1 MSKAPLLRVEQLV
14 KSFGGLMATNHLDFD
29 LVEGEI
35 HGVIG
40 PNGAGKTTFVSQLQ
54 GQLLPDS
61 GRILLDGD
69 DVTRMPAHLRARRG
83 IARSFQITSLI
94 PSFTALANVAL
105 SVQAGEPHSF
115 RFWKRAWDDA
125 RLIEPAREAL
135 ATVGL
140 AHRANTPVGDLAHGE
155 CRQLELAMALAMKP
169 RLLLLDEPM
178 AGMGRKDGAVMTDLI
193 ARLKGRT
200 TIVLIEHD
208 MEAVF
213 RLADRLS
220 VLVAGRVIKTGGPA
234 EIRADEEVRAAY
246 LGHSHH

>member
-1 MSKAPLLRVEQLV
+1 MSAHRLLEVKGLV

-54 GQLLPDS
+54 GQLLPDL
-61 GRILLDGD
+61 GTILLDGE

-83 IARSFQITSLI
+83 VARSFQITSLV
-94 PSFTALANVAL
+94 PSFTTLANVMLA
-105 SVQAGEPHSF
+105 VQGREGHSF
-115 RFWKRAWDDA
+115 RFFRRAWTDPA
-125 RLIEPAREAL
+125 LVEPAREAL
-135 ATVGL
+135 ETVGL
-140 AHRANTPVGDLAHGE
+140 ADKASTIVADLSHGE

-178 AGMGRKDGAVMTDLI
+178 AGMGRQDGAAMTDLV
-193 ARLKGRT
+193 ARLKGLT

-213 RLADRLS
+213 RLADRIS
-220 VLVAGRVIKTGGPA
+220 VLVAGRVIKTGLPA
-234 EIRADEEVRAAY
+234 EVRADEDVRAAY
-246 LGHSHH
+246 LGHSH

>member
-1 MSKAPLLRVEQLV
+1 MSREPLLSVTGLV

-35 HGVIG
+35 HGIIG

-54 GQLLPDS
+54 GQLLPDQ
-61 GRILLDGD
+61 GKILLDGD
-69 DVTRMPAHLRARRG
+69 DVTMMPAHLRARRG
-83 IARSFQITSLI
+83 IARSFQITSLV
-94 PSFTALANVAL
+94 PSFTALANVMLA
-105 SVQAGEPHSF
+105 VQGTQGHSF
-115 RFWKRAWDDA
+115 RFWRRAWGDE
-125 RLIEPAREAL
+125 RLIEPAHAAL

-140 AHRANTPVGDLAHGE
+140 AAKANTKVADLSHGE

-178 AGMGRKDGAVMTDLI
+178 AGMGRQDGAAMTDLV
-193 ARLKGRT
+193 AELKGVT

-213 RLADRLS
+213 RLADRIS
-220 VLVAGRVIKTGGPA
+220 VLVAGRVIKTGLP
-234 EIRADEEVRAAY
+234 EEVRVDEDVRAAY
-246 LGHSHH
+246 LGHSH

>member
-1 MSKAPLLRVEQLV
+1 MSREPLLSVTGLV

-35 HGVIG
+35 HGIIG

-54 GQLLPDS
+54 GQLLPDQ
-61 GRILLDGD
+61 GKILLDGD
-69 DVTRMPAHLRARRG
+69 DVTMMPAHLRARRG
-83 IARSFQITSLI
+83 IARSFQITSLV
-94 PSFTALANVAL
+94 PSFTALANVMLA
-105 SVQAGEPHSF
+105 VQGTQGHSF
-115 RFWKRAWDDA
+115 RFWKRAWGDA
-125 RLIEPAREAL
+125 RLTEPAHAAL

-140 AHRANTPVGDLAHGE
+140 AAKANTKVADLSHGE

-178 AGMGRKDGAVMTDLI
+178 AGMGRQDGAAMTDLV
-193 ARLKGRT
+193 AELKGVT

-213 RLADRLS
+213 RLADRIS
-220 VLVAGRVIKTGGPA
+220 VLVAGRVIKTGLP
-234 EIRADEEVRAAY
+234 EEVRVDEDVRAAY
-246 LGHSHH
+246 LGHSH

>member
-1 MSKAPLLRVEQLV
+1 MSAHRLLEVKGLV

-54 GQLLPDS
+54 GQLLPDL
-61 GRILLDGD
+61 GTILLDGE

-83 IARSFQITSLI
+83 VARSFQITSLV
-94 PSFTALANVAL
+94 PSFIALANVMLA
-105 SVQAGEPHSF
+105 VQGREGHSF
-115 RFWKRAWDDA
+115 RFFRRAWTDPA
-125 RLIEPAREAL
+125 LVEPAREAL
-135 ATVGL
+135 ETVGL
-140 AHRANTPVGDLAHGE
+140 ADKASTIVADLSHGE

-178 AGMGRKDGAVMTDLI
+178 AGMGRQDGAAMTDLV
-193 ARLKGRT
+193 ARLKGLT

-213 RLADRLS
+213 RLADRIS
-220 VLVAGRVIKTGGPA
+220 VLVAGRVIKTGLPA
-234 EIRADEEVRAAY
+234 EVRADEDVRAAY
-246 LGHSHH
+246 LGHSH

>member
-1 MSKAPLLRVEQLV
+1 MSAHRLLEVKGLV

-54 GQLLPDS
+54 GQLLPDLGS
-61 GRILLDGD
+61 ILLDGE

-83 IARSFQITSLI
+83 VARSFQITSLV
-94 PSFTALANVAL
+94 PSFTALANVMLA
-105 SVQAGEPHSF
+105 VQGREGHSF
-115 RFWKRAWDDA
+115 RFFRRAWTDPA
-125 RLIEPAREAL
+125 LVEPAREAL
-135 ATVGL
+135 KSVGL
-140 AHRANTPVGDLAHGE
+140 ADKASTIVADLSHGE

-178 AGMGRKDGAVMTDLI
+178 AGMGRQDGAAMTDLV
-193 ARLKGRT
+193 ARLKGLT

-213 RLADRLS
+213 RLADRIS
-220 VLVAGRVIKTGGPA
+220 VLVAGRVIKTGLPA
-234 EIRADEEVRAAY
+234 EVRADEDVRAAY
-246 LGHSHH
+246 LGHSH

>member
-1 MSKAPLLRVEQLV
+1 MSAHRLLEVKGLV

-54 GQLLPDS
+54 GQLLPDLGS
-61 GRILLDGD
+61 ILLDGE

-83 IARSFQITSLI
+83 VARSFQITSLV
-94 PSFTALANVAL
+94 PSFTALANVMLA
-105 SVQAGEPHSF
+105 VQGREGHSF
-115 RFWKRAWDDA
+115 RFFRRAWTDPA
-125 RLIEPAREAL
+125 LVEPAREAL
-135 ATVGL
+135 ETVGL
-140 AHRANTPVGDLAHGE
+140 ADKASTIVADLSHGE

-178 AGMGRKDGAVMTDLI
+178 AGMGRQDGAAMTDLV
-193 ARLKGRT
+193 ARLKGLT

-213 RLADRLS
+213 RLADRIS
-220 VLVAGRVIKTGGPA
+220 VLVAGRVIKTGLPA
-234 EIRADEEVRAAY
+234 EVRADEDVRAAY
-246 LGHSHH
+246 LGHSH

>member
-1 MSKAPLLRVEQLV
+1 MSAHRLLEVKGLV

-54 GQLLPDS
+54 GQLLPDL
-61 GRILLDGD
+61 GTILLDGE

-83 IARSFQITSLI
+83 VARSFQITSLV
-94 PSFTALANVAL
+94 PSFTALANVMLA
-105 SVQAGEPHSF
+105 VQGREGHSF
-115 RFWKRAWDDA
+115 RFFRRAWTDPA
-125 RLIEPAREAL
+125 LVEPVRVAL
-135 ATVGL
+135 ETVGL
-140 AHRANTPVGDLAHGE
+140 ADKATTIVADLSHGE

-178 AGMGRKDGAVMTDLI
+178 AGMGRQDGAAMTDLV
-193 ARLKGRT
+193 ARLKGLT

-213 RLADRLS
+213 RLADRIS
-220 VLVAGRVIKTGGPA
+220 VLVAGRVIKTGLPA
-234 EIRADEEVRAAY
+234 EVRADEDVRAAY
-246 LGHSHH
+246 LGHSH